1 MTSLLV
7 LLLAYLI
14 GSVSGSL
21 WLGRLRG
28 VDIRTLG
35 SGNAGGTNAFR
46 TQGWRFALAVA
57 AIDVGK
63 GALAAGLAL
72 QAGSAQTLQTLAA
85 QTLAMAAVAA
95 AMAGHIWPVFHQ
107 FRGGKGAATWIGGL
121 LVAWPIAL
129 LPVLLTW
136 LLVLTSTGY
145 VGLATVLAGF
155 SLLLAAW
162 LQAADAATWSFAI
175 GTAVLLLVTH
185 RGNLQRLRQGRE
197 SRFQRARVWARLWA
211 RLSGRALSP

>member
-46 TQGWRFALAVA
+46 TQGWRFALGVA

-63 GALAAGLAL
+63 GALVAGLAL
-72 QAGSAQTLQTLAA
+72 WTGSAQTASILAWG
-85 QTLAMAAVAA
+85 AVAA

-107 FRGGKGAATWIGGL
+107 FRGGKGAATLIGGL
-121 LVAWPIAL
+121 LVAWPMAL

-145 VGLATVLAGF
+145 VGLSTVLAGF

-162 LQAADAATWSFAI
+162 LQAADAATWGFAI
-175 GTAVLLLVTH
+175 GTAVLLLATH

-197 SRFQRARVWARLWA
+197 HRFQRARVWARLWA
-211 RLSGRALSP
+211 RLSGRTLSP